1 MIEEPKRKPVTNSL
15 TAGAGRPVRAPP
27 APFDPPAA
35 PHIHAGLYNAPTGPA
50 PKTFLI
56 IDDDAAFRDR
66 LVRALIARGL
76 QAAQPPY
83 PPRSCARPHQPP
95 RSRHRRSPHARRHR
109 LRSHP
114 RPARLIPRIQ
124 IVVLTGYGNIATAVE
139 AVRRG
144 AIDYLTK
151 PLDTDQILAA
161 FETAATKSSDAAA
174 ELTPSLARV
183 EWEHIQ
189 RILTDCNGNISKA
202 ARVLGL
208 HRRSLQRKL
217 SKLPPEE

>member
-1 MIEEPKRKPVTNSL
+1 MVNEAKQKSPLDASL
-15 TAGAGRPVRAPP
+15 IAGAGRPGSVLPSS
-27 APFDPPAA
+27 
-35 PHIHAGLYNAPTGPA
+35 APTTR

-56 IDDDAAFRDR
+56 VDDDTTFRDR

-76 QAAQPPY
+76 QARGAPC
-83 PPRSCARPHQPP
+83 SAD
-95 RSRHRRSPHARRHR
+95 A
-109 LRSHP
+109 LAL
-114 RPARLIPRIQ
+114 ARLSPPEAATVDLRMPGGPAGGGLDLIRDLLTLSPRIQ

-161 FETAATKSSDAAA
+161 FDPASHKSTDAAT
-174 ELTPSLARV
+174 ELTPTLARV

-202 ARVLGL
+202 ARMLGL